1 MSTESLRIRGCGRLA
16 ACLLALSVLAQSGTL
31 QAQQAR
37 KSTAKEDHT
46 VASARDRWPIHM
58 TYYPSRLK
66 EKAAVVVLL
75 HTKGGS
81 RLIWTRKG
89 GLAERLQSQ
98 GFAVIAADLR
108 KHGQSKPTVG
118 AGGAAAKAGKKKRRK
133 NGSGTSLTKGD
144 YGLMI
149 TGDLEAI
156 KKFVYTEHQ
165 KKRLNMRKLA
175 VVGAEM
181 SGPLAVV
188 FAANDWAKKPHRDA
202 PTGSAQTPR
211 GQDVKALGLLSPDGS
226 LPGVTINRSMRFLK
240 GKVAFLICV
249 GNRKAKGP
257 LKNANQVYNY
267 LKPISKDA
275 NKRINWMNPFPV
287 QLQGTDLLGKQLG
300 VENVIVGFLKRYVGE
315 LKDPWRDRRSRAAR

>member
-1 MSTESLRIRGCGRLA
+1 MKN
-16 ACLLALSVLAQSGTL
+16 
-31 QAQQAR
+31 AR
-37 KSTAKEDHT
+37 FS
-46 VASARDRWPIHM
+46 P
-58 TYYPSRLK
+58 
-66 EKAAVVVLL
+66 KAAVVVAL
-75 HTKGGS
+75 HCKGGS
-81 RLIWTRKG
+81 RLIWTRKV

-133 NGSGTSLTKGD
+133 KGSGTSLTKGD
-144 YGLMI
+144 YSLMI

-165 KKRLNMRKLA
+165 KKQLNMRKLA

-202 PTGSAQTPR
+202 PTVSAQTPR
-211 GQDVKALGLLSPDGS
+211 GQDVKALVLLSPDGS
-226 LPGVTINRSMRFLK
+226 LPGVTINRSMKFLK

-267 LKPISKDA
+267 LKPISKDS

-300 VENVIVGFLKRYVGE
+300 VENVIVGFLKKYVGE

>member
-1 MSTESLRIRGCGRLA
+1 MSPEFLQIRWCGRLA
-16 ACLLALSVLAQSGTL
+16 GWLVVASVLVHSGTL
-31 QAQQAR
+31 SAQQAG
-37 KSTAKEDHT
+37 KTTAKEDYT
-46 VASARDRWPIHM
+46 LSSLRDSWPIHL

-66 EKAAVVVLL
+66 ENAAVVVLL
-75 HTKGGS
+75 HMKGGS

-89 GLAERLQSQ
+89 GLAESLQGQ

-108 KHGQSKPTVG
+108 KHGQSKPTAGVG
-118 AGGAAAKAGKKKRRK
+118 GAAKAGKKKGRK
-133 NGSGTSLTKGD
+133 KSSATNLTRID

-149 TGDLEAI
+149 TSDMEAI
-156 KKFVYTEHQ
+156 KKFIFAEHQ

-188 FAANDWAKKPHRDA
+188 FAANDWSKKPHSDA
-202 PTGSAQTPR
+202 PTVAARTPR
-211 GQDVKALGLLSPDGS
+211 GQDVRALVLLSPQGS
-226 LPGVTINRSMRFLK
+226 LPGLTINRSMKFLK
-240 GKVAFLICV
+240 GKTAFLIYV
-249 GNRKAKGP
+249 GNRKAKSS

-275 NKRINWMNPFPV
+275 NKRVNWMNPFPV

-300 VENVIVGFLKRYVGE
+300 VENVIVGFLKKYVGD
-315 LKDPWRDRRSRAAR
+315 LKDPWKDRRSRAAR

>member
-1 MSTESLRIRGCGRLA
+1 MSTESLQIRGCGRLA
-16 ACLLALSVLAQSGTL
+16 AWLVAVSVLAHSGTL
-31 QAQQAR
+31 LAQQAR

-46 VASARDRWPIHM
+46 LASVRDNWPIHM

-66 EKAAVVVLL
+66 ENAAVVVLL

-89 GLAERLQSQ
+89 GLAESLQSQ

-108 KHGQSKPTVG
+108 KHGQSKLTVG
-118 AGGAAAKAGKKKRRK
+118 AVKSGKKKGRK
-133 NGSGTSLTKGD
+133 KGTTTNLTKLD
-144 YGLMI
+144 YGRMI
-149 TGDLEAI
+149 TGDMEAI
-156 KKFVYTEHQ
+156 KKFVYAEHQ
-165 KKRLNMRKLA
+165 KKRLNMRKMA

-188 FAANDWAKKPHRDA
+188 FAANDWSKKPHRDA
-202 PTGSAQTPR
+202 PTVAAQTPR
-211 GQDVKALGLLSPDGS
+211 GQDVRALVLLSPQGS
-226 LPGVTINRSMRFLK
+226 LPGLTINRSMKFLK

-267 LKPISKDA
+267 LKPISKDP
-275 NKRINWMNPFPV
+275 NRRVNWMNPFPV

-300 VENVIVGFLKRYVGE
+300 VENVIVGFLKKYVGE
-315 LKDPWRDRRSRAAR
+315 LKDPWRDRRSRAAQ

>member
-1 MSTESLRIRGCGRLA
+1 MSTESLQKRGCGRLA
-16 ACLLALSVLAQSGTL
+16 AWLVAVSVLAHSGTL
-31 QAQQAR
+31 LAQQAR

-46 VASARDRWPIHM
+46 LASLRDNWPIHM

-66 EKAAVVVLL
+66 ENAAVVVLL

-89 GLAERLQSQ
+89 GLAESLQSQ

-108 KHGQSKPTVG
+108 KHGQSKPTVR
-118 AGGAAAKAGKKKRRK
+118 AVKSGKKKGRK
-133 NGSGTSLTKGD
+133 KGTTTTLTKGD
-144 YGLMI
+144 YGRMI
-149 TGDLEAI
+149 TGDMEAI
-156 KKFVYTEHQ
+156 KKFVYAEHQ
-165 KKRLNMRKLA
+165 KKRLNMRKMA

-188 FAANDWAKKPHRDA
+188 FAANDWSKKPHRDA
-202 PTGSAQTPR
+202 PTVAAQTPR
-211 GQDVKALGLLSPDGS
+211 GQDVRALVLLSPQGS
-226 LPGVTINRSMRFLK
+226 LPGLTINRSMKFLK

-267 LKPISKDA
+267 LKPISKDS
-275 NKRINWMNPFPV
+275 NKRVNWMNPFPV

-300 VENVIVGFLKRYVGE
+300 VENVIVGFLKKYVGE
-315 LKDPWRDRRSRAAR
+315 LKDPWRDRRSRAAQ

>member
-1 MSTESLRIRGCGRLA
+1 MA

-133 NGSGTSLTKGD
+133 KGSGTSLTKGD
-144 YGLMI
+144 YLLMI
-149 TGDLEAI
+149 HGDMEAI
-156 KKFVYTEHQ
+156 KKFVYTC
-165 KKRLNMRKLA
+165 LLYT
-175 VVGAEM
+175 
-181 SGPLAVV
+181 SPS
-188 FAANDWAKKPHRDA
+188 PRD
-202 PTGSAQTPR
+202 
-211 GQDVKALGLLSPDGS
+211 
-226 LPGVTINRSMRFLK
+226 
-240 GKVAFLICV
+240 
-249 GNRKAKGP
+249 
-257 LKNANQVYNY
+257 
-267 LKPISKDA
+267 
-275 NKRINWMNPFPV
+275 
-287 QLQGTDLLGKQLG
+287 
-300 VENVIVGFLKRYVGE
+300 
-315 LKDPWRDRRSRAAR
+315 